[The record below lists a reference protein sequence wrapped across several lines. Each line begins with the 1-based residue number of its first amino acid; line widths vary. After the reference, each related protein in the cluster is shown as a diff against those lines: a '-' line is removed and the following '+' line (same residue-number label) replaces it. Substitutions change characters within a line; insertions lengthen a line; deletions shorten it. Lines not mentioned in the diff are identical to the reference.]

1 MNGDPDEALSLTWC
15 QKVLVDACKS
25 GVGGK
30 YYVVK
35 GDGAT
40 TDSVGGH
47 VG

>member
-1 MNGDPDEALSLTWC
+1 MNGDPDEAWSLAWC
-15 QKVLVDACKS
+15 QKLLVDACKS

-30 YYVVK
+30 YDVVK
-35 GDGAT
+35 GDRA